1 MAPLPEHIREAIDR
15 GPQAPPLCLELDD
28 VGAREEAGHQDLED
42 GYSLFGDGSMH
53 VAAVTH
59 MPRVSPE
66 MVDWWF
72 WHATE
77 TQRYKL

>member
-1 MAPLPEHIREAIDR
+1 M
-15 GPQAPPLCLELDD
+15 
-28 VGAREEAGHQDLED
+28 GALEEAGHQDLED